1 MPYYKAW
8 KYGRCLVWDFIC
20 SDSLAPSHLNH
31 AVITPGTVA
40 TDAERLK
47 QTKYAVLSTTYNFV
61 PVAIETFGAFGDEAS
76 VFIQDTGRHIL
87 AATHESRS
95 AEFIYQ
101 RLSVAIQQGNAAC
114 VLGTLPKSAYPE
126 ELFYM

>member
-1 MPYYKAW
+1 
-8 KYGRCLVWDFIC
+8 
-20 SDSLAPSHLNH
+20 
-31 AVITPGTVA
+31 VA